1 MSKLDEGIIHCESM
15 TPLEKKY
22 ISDMTYSAECIG
34 NLTARIA
41 ELELDAIK
49 CHDIIMAMAE
59 TISSDT
65 STAPLVALIVNGKPL
80 EDHQAYLCAI
90 VIYYADK
97 VKQEKGAK

>member
-1 MSKLDEGIIHCESM
+1 MGNPENVKDSM
-15 TPLEKKY
+15 LAAGSLSMQADVDKIAALE
-22 ISDMTYSAECIG
+22 
-34 NLTARIA
+34 ARIA